1 MKITDKYFIMK
12 MLEAIIVGVEFC
24 ILILTA
30 FMLKL
35 AWAEITSLQLV
46 SLGLGLIG
54 LIGLIGFLSNAEA
67 WTLKLAAKAGIA
79 ITLTCL
85 YMSSQECAECA
96 VETFK
101 IMIILIGLT
110 CIAAILAQVVI
121 AKLISRD
128 RAQNK

>member
-1 MKITDKYFIMK
+1 MK
-12 MLEAIIVGVEFC
+12 MLEAVIIGGGFC

-30 FMLKL
+30 FVLKL
-35 AWAEITSLQLV
+35 AWTEITNLQLI
-46 SLGLGLIG
+46 SLGLGSIG
-54 LIGLIGFLSNAEA
+54 VVGFLSNAEA
-67 WTLKLAAKAGIA
+67 WALKLAAKAGIA

-85 YMSSQECAECA
+85 YMSSQECVECA

>member
-1 MKITDKYFIMK
+1 MKITNKYFIMK
-12 MLEAIIVGVEFC
+12 MLEVMIIGGGFC

-30 FMLKL
+30 FVLKL
-35 AWAEITSLQLV
+35 AWVEVTNLQLI
-46 SLGLGLIG
+46 SLGLGAIG
-54 LIGLIGFLSNAEA
+54 VAGFLSNAEA
-67 WTLKLAAKAGIA
+67 WALKLAAKAGIA

-85 YMSSQECAECA
+85 YMSSQECIECA

>member
-1 MKITDKYFIMK
+1 MKITSKHFIMN
-12 MLEAIIVGVEFC
+12 MLEAIVIGGGFC

-30 FMLKL
+30 FVLKL
-35 AWAEITSLQLV
+35 AWAEITNLQLI
-46 SLGLGLIG
+46 SLGLGSIG
-54 LIGLIGFLSNAEA
+54 VVGFLSNAEA
-67 WTLKLAAKAGIA
+67 WALKLAAKAGIA

-85 YMSSQECAECA
+85 YMSSQECVECT

-101 IMIILIGLT
+101 IMIILIGLS

-121 AKLISRD
+121 AKLLSRD

>member
-1 MKITDKYFIMK
+1 MK
-12 MLEAIIVGVEFC
+12 MLEAVIIGGGFC
-24 ILILTA
+24 VLILTA
-30 FMLKL
+30 FVLKL
-35 AWAEITSLQLV
+35 AWAEITALQLI
-46 SLGLGLIG
+46 SLGLGS
-54 LIGLIGFLSNAEA
+54 IGLIGFLSNAEA

-85 YMSSQECAECA
+85 YISSGECA
-96 VETFK
+96 VETIK

>member
-1 MKITDKYFIMK
+1 MKITSKHFIMN
-12 MLEAIIVGVEFC
+12 MLEAIVIGGGFC

-30 FMLKL
+30 FVLKL
-35 AWAEITSLQLV
+35 AWAEITNLQLI
-46 SLGLGLIG
+46 SLGLGSIG
-54 LIGLIGFLSNAEA
+54 VVGFLSNAEA
-67 WTLKLAAKAGIA
+67 WALKLAAKAGIA

-85 YMSSQECAECA
+85 YMSSQECVECT

>member
-1 MKITDKYFIMK
+1 MKFTNKYFIMK
-12 MLEAIIVGVEFC
+12 MLEAVIIGGGFC
-24 ILILTA
+24 VLILTA
-30 FMLKL
+30 FVLKL
-35 AWAEITSLQLV
+35 AWAEITNLQLI
-46 SLGLGLIG
+46 SLGLGSIG
-54 LIGLIGFLSNAEA
+54 VVGFLSNAEA

-121 AKLISRD
+121 AKLISND
-128 RAQNK
+128 RKQNK